1 MLEPRAA
8 RRERSSVSARA
19 AACARVRVVRPRGRE
34 RAHIFRKRWFSSW
47 RRRRRR
53 VGASGDSSV
62 CSDLKKV
69 ASPTAAR
76 KSARRHASPPLR
88 GARPGALREA
98 LPRRQAARM
107 GGDGAANAEVSGS
120 EREGE
125 RGRSDARVE
134 PASFSVGNAEGP
146 EADVPPG
153 LWQFAGKKLREAY
166 FHAARASV
174 RDLELN
180 PRPAR
185 DEDRA
190 AADPPDP
197 EPGVRRVL
205 SAIRDLAVASARV
218 PAANDEDQT
227 RDASNPKRR
236 KKKETRAR
244 SSVCARF
251 DADAKAAA
259 RRARAD
265 WRARRRRFSS
275 TTFPKTFS
283 KNATRRR
290 RRRRTEEKTKPRD
303 GRSRDARFS
312 RTSRVPPRA
321 SAERSGARR
330 PSREGTAT

>member
-53 VGASGDSSV
+53 VGCFFRLLRLEKGGV
-62 CSDLKKV
+62 T
-69 ASPTAAR
+69 TAAR

-185 DEDRA
+185 DEDRV

-205 SAIRDLAVASARV
+205 SAIRDLAVASADV
-218 PAANDEDQT
+218 PAAEREDQT
-227 RDASNPKRR
+227 RNASNPKRR

-259 RRARAD
+259 RRARATG
-265 WRARRRRFSS
+265 AQRRRFSWAAP
-275 TTFPKTFS
+275 TKT
-283 KNATRRR
+283 K
-290 RRRRTEEKTKPRD
+290 KTKPRD